1 MIKTLKDKIKDDGYI
16 AANKDWLDTMVESA
30 FHDLRLPDN
39 VTKKMV
45 TDAFYKDM
53 TRIAL
58 YKDYSPT
65 CIMFKDS
72 WFGSD
77 CPIRALGNGIA
88 FIHEFVDADYFRD
101 LCVSSVTAYHRPYFD
116 RGICNVIRTIVAG
129 RNVPHVYEDEYIRY
143 ALPMPLSRIDGSFY
157 DLKPDVE
164 LIAFEHKGC
173 VQIAIPH
180 IDTQA
185 DVGNV
190 CHIVGS
196 QASVRFFKVLYG
208 SYREWKLQE
217 LSKVLSDHCCNA
229 LLVRFDTTDE
239 GVYDPAYKPDND

>member
-1 MIKTLKDKIKDDGYI
+1 MIKTLKSTIKDEGYI
-16 AANKDWLDTMVESA
+16 AANKDWLDAMLKDA
-30 FHDLRLPDN
+30 FHDLRLPDK
-39 VTKKMV
+39 VARETV

-65 CIMFKDS
+65 CIMFKDD
-72 WFGSD
+72 WFGHD
-77 CPIRALGNGIA
+77 CPLRALGNGIA

-101 LCVSSVTAYHRPYFD
+101 FCVSSVTGIRRPYFD
-116 RGICNVIRTIVAG
+116 RGICNAIRTIVAG
-129 RNVPHVYEDEYIRY
+129 QNVPYVYEDEYIRY
-143 ALPMPLSRIDGSFY
+143 ALPMPLSRINGSFY
-157 DLKPDVE
+157 DLRPDVE

-185 DVGNV
+185 DVVNV
-190 CHIVGS
+190 CHIVGP
-196 QASVRFFKVLYG
+196 QAPVRFFKVLYH
-208 SYREWKLQE
+208 SYSEWKLQE
-217 LSKVLSDHCCNA
+217 LSKVLSDVCCNA
-229 LLVRFDTTDE
+229 LLVRFDTIDD